1 MDMLR
6 MLTSHPQLLVQPSI
20 VFVVTF
26 AAGYI
31 ARALLLRALRA
42 WIGRTGARAGQIV
55 SEALRSP
62 TVLWAVILALHVA
75 IQSSELP
82 HAVTARWAPGTL
94 VALWGAS
101 FTLMLMRVA
110 GDMVRHF
117 GAQIPGAL
125 PVTALTQTLAQLAV
139 LILGIVL
146 VLWAED
152 VQVTP
157 ILTALGVGGLAV
169 ALALQD
175 TLSNLFAGFYMAV
188 ARQINVGDYV
198 KLNTGEEGYVV
209 DITWRS
215 TTFRAL
221 ANNLIIVPNAKLAQA
236 IVTNYYMPEKR
247 MSASVQVGVS
257 YAADPDH
264 VERVLLDVAT
274 RSASE
279 IPGMVADAAPSIQ
292 FDPGFGDSSL
302 GFTVNYQVSEFS
314 QQFGVRAELRKRILR
329 RLREEGIDIP
339 FPTRTVLI
347 ESAPRAEG
355 HGAEPAV

>member
-1 MDMLR
+1 MDTLR
-6 MLTSHPQLLVQPSI
+6 MLISHPQLLVQPSI

-26 AAGYI
+26 AAAYI

-42 WIGRTGARAGQIV
+42 WIRRTGARAGQIV

-75 IQSSELP
+75 IQSSALP
-82 HAVTARWAPGTL
+82 RAVTERWAPGTL

-101 FTLMLMRVA
+101 FTLMLMQVA

-146 VLWAED
+146 ILWAEN

-198 KLNTGEEGYVV
+198 KLNSGEEGYVV

-236 IVTNYYMPEKR
+236 TVTNYHMPDKR

-274 RSASE
+274 RGARE
-279 IPGMVADAAPSIQ
+279 IPGMVAESAPSVA

-314 QQFGVRAELRKRILR
+314 QQFGVRAEMRKRILR

-347 ESAPRAEG
+347 ESPPRAEG
-355 HGAEPAV
+355 HAAGPAV